1 MLNLTGI
8 IGSLVKKVILS
19 DGNLKVLG
27 SLTANNQHSN
37 VILEKKFPIEKCHT
51 YQYDYF

>member
-19 DGNLKVLG
+19 DGNSKVLG

-37 VILEKKFPIEKCHT
+37 VILEKKISYGKMSCLSV
-51 YQYDYF
+51 